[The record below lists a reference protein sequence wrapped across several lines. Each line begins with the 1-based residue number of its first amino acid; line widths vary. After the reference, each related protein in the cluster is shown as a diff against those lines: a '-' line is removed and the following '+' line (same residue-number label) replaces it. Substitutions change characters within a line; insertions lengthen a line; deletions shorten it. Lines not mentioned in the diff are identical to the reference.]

1 MTQDEI
7 FQNFINEN
15 IFQLTIFFLL
25 LVILIIK
32 KIIQAIA
39 NHFRFKKLYKYD
51 FRKKQRQKHTKF
63 YKRAEKG
70 RKQAEKRIKAY
81 NINRKRENNFDS
93 KPLTL
98 DQAENLK
105 YKEYIEKCWDEVK

>member
-1 MTQDEI
+1 MTQDDI
-7 FQNFINEN
+7 IQNFINEN

-32 KIIQAIA
+32 KIIQTIA
-39 NHFRFKKLYKYD
+39 DHFKIKKIYRYD

-81 NINRKRENNFDS
+81 NMIRNKENNFDN
-93 KPLTL
+93 KPLSIEE
-98 DQAENLK
+98 AENLK
-105 YKEYIEKCWDEVK
+105 YKKYIEKCWDEIK